1 MSSHSTITARL
12 ILCHGMTEHL
22 ETKHGV
28 TAEAKQTERLSG
40 RQNTKTKGEQSPA

>member
-22 ETKHGV
+22 ETKHGA
-28 TAEAKQTERLSG
+28 TEEAKQTEQLSR